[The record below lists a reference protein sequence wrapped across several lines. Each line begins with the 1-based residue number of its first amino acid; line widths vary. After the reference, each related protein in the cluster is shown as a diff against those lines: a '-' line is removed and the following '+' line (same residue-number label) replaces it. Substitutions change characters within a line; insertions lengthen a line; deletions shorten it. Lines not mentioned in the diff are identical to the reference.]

1 LKARSHGKDADTRR
15 PSAVCHP
22 AERPRER
29 VKRKGEAMETDPGEM
44 PDDRGRGEPDP
55 DESMPE
61 QPMPDQE
68 RQAPEGGGGTTA
80 PVPGNPDIGGA

>member
-1 LKARSHGKDADTRR
+1 
-15 PSAVCHP
+15 
-22 AERPRER
+22 
-29 VKRKGEAMETDPGEM
+29 METDPGEM

-68 RQAPEGGGGTTA
+68 RQAPDGGGGTTA